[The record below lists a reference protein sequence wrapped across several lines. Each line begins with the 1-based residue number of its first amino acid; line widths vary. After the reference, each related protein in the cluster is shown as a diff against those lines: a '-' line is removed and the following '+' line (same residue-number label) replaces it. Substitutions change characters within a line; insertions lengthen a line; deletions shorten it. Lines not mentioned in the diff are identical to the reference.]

1 MGIYVLSAEEIE
13 EAFEEFLSSQEG
25 EIHKDV
31 LIEAWNKLSKREG
44 WNEEI
49 KEVSKDEE

>member
-13 EAFEEFLSSQEG
+13 EEFEDFLQSQEG
-25 EIHKDV
+25 EIHADIIV
-31 LIEAWNKLSKREG
+31 EVWNKLSKKYK

-49 KEVSKDEE
+49 KLKK

>member
-1 MGIYVLSAEEIE
+1 MGIYILSAEEIE
-13 EAFEEFLSSQEG
+13 EEFKNFLQSQEG

-31 LIEAWNKLSKREG
+31 LIEVWNKLSKEYG

-49 KEVSKDEE
+49 KEK